1 MNNPTKQ
8 GLHDKRLGVSAFDHK
23 SNCPTCGMQ
32 VHQCPGHV
40 GHISL
45 TAPLYNPFLVKEVY
59 KLLKA
64 TCFSC
69 HRLRIHPS
77 KISVYTKVL
86 KLLKVG
92 ELVQSSSLKHYLL
105 FAATSVDLFPASMLV
120 DKKKMQQ
127 FAAKIIG
134 AAPDKE
140 SVKHLIGQ
148 TVDLPLIFQKIEAA
162 LNEKKEIFEA
172 NLLSEF

>member
-1 MNNPTKQ
+1 
-8 GLHDKRLGVSAFDHK
+8 
-23 SNCPTCGMQ
+23 MQ

-64 TCFSC
+64 TCFAC

-77 KISVYTKVL
+77 KISAYTKVL
-86 KLLKVG
+86 KLIKVG

-105 FAATSVDLFPASMLV
+105 FAATSVELFPASLLV
-120 DKKKMQQ
+120 DKKRLQKLT
-127 FAAKIIG
+127 AKIIG
-134 AAPDKE
+134 AAPNKE
-140 SVKHLIGQ
+140 SV
-148 TVDLPLIFQKIEAA
+148 
-162 LNEKKEIFEA
+162 
-172 NLLSEF
+172 